1 LKWKISIHSWAYPN
15 LSPQIFDVNLG
26 TLSPEMRLVGS
37 VSTKDCFHSV
47 AWGAKGIDVS
57 DTHIFP
63 AFFLLLFAHFPS
75 PHPRIINLNTGWWLE
90 ACQTAR

>member
-1 LKWKISIHSWAYPN
+1 LKLKFSVYTRAYPN
-15 LSPQIFDVNLG
+15 LPLQIFDVNLG

-57 DTHIFP
+57 DTQIFS
-63 AFFLLLFAHFPS
+63 AFAISCEHTFL
-75 PHPRIINLNTGWWLE
+75 PHTPE
-90 ACQTAR
+90 